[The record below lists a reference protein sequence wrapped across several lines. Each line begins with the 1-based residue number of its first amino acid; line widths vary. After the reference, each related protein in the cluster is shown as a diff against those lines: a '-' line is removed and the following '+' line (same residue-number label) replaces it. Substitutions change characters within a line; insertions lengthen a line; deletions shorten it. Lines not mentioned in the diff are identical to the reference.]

1 MLDFQTQQHK
11 LLPLL
16 ATAYAYNFAGLA
28 LIDMVNEIMLEVKG
42 GNYRRLIEV
51 RFFNTSLIKRNSF
64 LDGQVKHELK
74 FKRYCIKT
82 LNR

>member
-1 MLDFQTQQHK
+1 MRICSQREPQVLDFQTQQHK

-51 RFFNTSLIKRNSF
+51 SDF
-64 LDGQVKHELK
+64 LDFWAGSTWAGNLFVAA
-74 FKRYCIKT
+74 I
-82 LNR
+82 